1 MKCMLYDVSKSER
14 FEIVRNANAVFSDV
28 LACSHAEFAT

>member
-1 MKCMLYDVSKSER
+1 MKCMVYDVSKFEH
-14 FEIVRNANAVFSDV
+14 FEIFRNANAVFSDV